1 MSNEIQEVRPM
12 IRTSAAVVT
21 AAVAGLLALSACGIK
36 HDAAQ
41 PNTAPAVERPAA
53 NSAVPKLAVAQVGS
67 LGSVVTDQNGRT
79 LYRFDMDKA
88 KPPVSN
94 CNDDCAVAWPPV
106 LVTDLSE
113 VQLANVDKS
122 LVGTVARQ
130 DGGKQLTL
138 GGWALYRYLA
148 DKKAGDAKGQGVGG
162 TWFAAT
168 PDGKKAA
175 AKPAA
180 QPTKPG
186 TTKPAPAPATDP
198 GYGY

>member
-1 MSNEIQEVRPM
+1 M
-12 IRTSAAVVT
+12 IRTSAAIVS
-21 AAVAGLLALSACGIK
+21 AAAAGLLALSGCSAKSG
-36 HDAAQ
+36 DAQ
-41 PNTAPAVERPAA
+41 ENTEPAVEQPVADS
-53 NSAVPKLAVAQVGS
+53 SAPKLAVAQLGS

-88 KPPVSN
+88 KPSVSN

-113 VQLANVDKS
+113 VQLASVNKS
-122 LVGTVARQ
+122 LVGTVDRK

-138 GGWALYRYLA
+138 GGWALYRYLD
-148 DKKAGDAKGQGVGG
+148 DKKAGDAKGQGIGG

-168 PDGKKAA
+168 PEGKKAA
-175 AKPAA
+175 AKAA
-180 QPTKPG
+180 PQ
-186 TTKPAPAPATDP
+186 TTKPQTTKPQTTKPEAPKPAPATDP